1 MDAEVMCPAL
11 DEDCVMISKDRMFY
25 DRGTCREILL
35 QPVHCIYKVAG
46 CKVTM
51 KWSQL
56 QSHVEKC
63 EFMPVDCSF
72 KEFGCNEKVPR
83 KSLDEHIKHC
93 DYVPVPCSHCH
104 AEVAR
109 ILRKEH
115 CEKICP
121 NVIVDCPYKCGKKTL
136 RNQMELHTKDCL
148 LQPQKGQYCFIG
160 CTFEGSESEVTK
172 HEREANQEHFD
183 ILVKHVEEVD
193 LKCIQL
199 ETQLEEQMNEIQVAK
214 ENLHETDQQVKKH
227 EDRLKKLSESIQQ
240 LRAERDTLATKIE
253 LEEHRR
259 SVQEMMDTK
268 DGQVGLIEQ
277 RVSQLEQED
286 SYSRGGRMS
295 AGSLRDLEATT
306 QQVGVHDI
314 CLAEMDVR
322 FQCLETANYD
332 GVLIWKVTEYT
343 RRRQDA
349 FQNRIVSLYS
359 QPFYTDRY
367 GNKMC
372 GRVYLNGDGM
382 GKGTHLSL
390 FFVLMRGEYDA
401 LLEWPFRQKV
411 TLSLLDQ
418 SPARRDLSDTFRPD
432 PTSSSFRRPTTE
444 MNIASGCPM
453 FISHSDLQN
462 SRFLKDDTI
471 YMKIVVDTAGLV
483 PR

>member
-1 MDAEVMCPAL
+1 MLA
-11 DEDCVMISKDRMFY
+11 
-25 DRGTCREILL
+25 
-35 QPVHCIYKVAG
+35 
-46 CKVTM
+46 
-51 KWSQL
+51 
-56 QSHVEKC
+56 
-63 EFMPVDCSF
+63 
-72 KEFGCNEKVPR
+72 
-83 KSLDEHIKHC
+83 
-93 DYVPVPCSHCH
+93 
-104 AEVAR
+104 
-109 ILRKEH
+109 
-115 CEKICP
+115 
-121 NVIVDCPYKCGKKTL
+121 KTNL
-136 RNQMELHTKDCL
+136 
-148 LQPQKGQYCFIG
+148 
-160 CTFEGSESEVTK
+160 
-172 HEREANQEHFD
+172 REA
-183 ILVKHVEEVD
+183 
-193 LKCIQL
+193 
-199 ETQLEEQMNEIQVAK
+199 
-214 ENLHETDQQVKKH
+214 DQTVNKH
-227 EDRLKKLSESIQQ
+227 EDMLKTLSEIIQQ
-240 LRAERDTLATKIE
+240 LRAERDTLVTKIE
-253 LEEHRR
+253 LNEHRR
-259 SVQEMMDTK
+259 SVQEMIATK
-268 DGQVGLIEQ
+268 DGQVGLIEE
-277 RVSQLEQED
+277 RVTQLEQKEG

-295 AGSLRDLEATT
+295 GSLRDLEATT

-314 CLAEMDVR
+314 RLAEMDVR

-367 GNKMC
+367 GYKMC

-453 FISHSDLQN
+453 FISHGDLQN

-471 YMKIVVDTAGLV
+471 YMKIVVDTADLV